1 MSRTKHGLKLL
12 GIAGAV
18 NTSLGSGVIARPTGL
33 AWLIHLLLLAFL
45 GTATCEGLAIDI
57 EDCCLPYFAVQ
68 TAQCDRCND
77 AKTTDC
83 K

>member
-1 MSRTKHGLKLL
+1 MDPDCLALPGQSTPHLDLGLLL
-12 GIAGAV
+12 DQ
-18 NTSLGSGVIARPTGL
+18 L
-33 AWLIHLLLLAFL
+33 AWLGLLTCYFWHLL
-45 GTATCEGLAIDI
+45 GTATCEGLAVDI

-77 AKTTDC
+77 AKTTDG